1 VNFREKG
8 LIMTNTILVLGATG
22 NVGSQVVQQLAAAGA
37 NTRAA
42 VRSTSKASALQSAG
56 VSLIEMDVYQPE
68 TVQAAFIGVDK
79 VFLLTPPFPNMV
91 EITAK
96 LVEAAK
102 QAGVNYIVKQ
112 SGMGTGT
119 EPKATL
125 LGWHREGE
133 KMIEATGIPFTFL
146 RPNTFMQNYA
156 NTSGRT
162 IKTQSTFYKPMG
174 DAKVSLVD
182 VRDIAT
188 VAVAALTQSG
198 HEGKAYDITGSE
210 ALSNEQIAEIL
221 SNVVGR
227 KIKYVDVSDDTA
239 SQGMKAAGIP
249 EVLVEAFMQL
259 NHIQKAGHAS
269 EVSPVVEQVTG
280 KKPIS
285 FEQFARDY
293 TEAFK

>member
-1 VNFREKG
+1 
-8 LIMTNTILVLGATG
+8 MTNTILVIGATG

-42 VRSTSKASALQSAG
+42 VRSISKADGLKSAG
-56 VSLIEMDVYQPE
+56 VSLIEIDMNKPE
-68 TVQAAFIGVDK
+68 TFQAAFEEVEK
-79 VFLLTPPFPNMV
+79 VFLLTPPFANMV
-91 EITAK
+91 EITAN

-102 QAGVNYIVKQ
+102 KAEVKHIVKQ
-112 SGMGTGT
+112 SGLNANTKP
-119 EPKATL
+119 EATL
-125 LGWHREGE
+125 LRWHREGE
-133 KMIEATGIPFTFL
+133 KIIEASGIPYTFL
-146 RPNTFMQNYA
+146 RPNSFMQNYT
-156 NTSGRT
+156 NSSGQT

-182 VRDIAT
+182 VRDIAA

-221 SNVVGR
+221 STVVGR
-227 KIKYVDVSDDTA
+227 KITYVDVSDDA
-239 SQGMKAAGIP
+239 VSQGMKAGGIP
-249 EVLVEAFMQL
+249 EVVVDAFMEL
-259 NHIQKAGHAS
+259 NHIAKAGYAS
-269 EVSPVVEQVTG
+269 DVSPVVEQVTG

-293 TEAFK
+293 VDVFK

>member
-1 VNFREKG
+1 
-8 LIMTNTILVLGATG
+8 MTNTILVLGATG

-42 VRSTSKASALQSAG
+42 VRSPSKASALQGAG
-56 VSLIEMDVYQPE
+56 VSLVEMDVYKPE
-68 TVQAAFIGVDK
+68 TVQAAFVGVDK

-102 QAGVNYIVKQ
+102 QAGVSYIVKQ

-119 EPKATL
+119 ESAML

-133 KMIEATGIPFTFL
+133 EMIEATGIPFTFL

-156 NTSGRT
+156 NTSGKT
-162 IKTQSTFYKPMG
+162 IKTQSAFYKPMG
-174 DAKVSLVD
+174 DAKVSVVD

-198 HEGKAYDITGSE
+198 HEGKAYDITGAE
-210 ALSNEQIAEIL
+210 ALSNKQIAEIL
-221 SNVVGR
+221 STVVGR
-227 KIKYVDVSDDTA
+227 KINYVDVSDDKA
-239 SQGMKAAGIP
+239 SQGMKAAGMP
-249 EVLVEAFMQL
+249 EVLVNAFMEL

-269 EVSPVVEQVTG
+269 DVSPVVEQVTG

-293 TEAFK
+293 AEAFK

>member
-1 VNFREKG
+1 
-8 LIMTNTILVLGATG
+8 MTNTILVLGATG
-22 NVGSQVVQQLAAAGA
+22 NIGSQVVKQLAAAGA

-42 VRSTSKASALQSAG
+42 VRSVSKADAIKGAG
-56 VSLIEMDVYQPE
+56 VSLVEIDMNKPE
-68 TVQAAFIGVDK
+68 TFQAAFEEVEK
-79 VFLLTPPFPNMV
+79 VFLLTPPFPNMA
-91 EITAK
+91 ELTGN
-96 LVEAAK
+96 LVSAAK
-102 QAGVNYIVKQ
+102 KAQVKHIVKQ
-112 SGMGTGT
+112 SGFGTGT

-133 KMIEATGIPFTFL
+133 KMIEASGIPYTFL
-146 RPNTFMQNYA
+146 RPNSFMQNYS
-156 NTSGRT
+156 NTSART

-182 VRDIAT
+182 VRDIAA

-221 SNVVGR
+221 STVVGR
-227 KIKYVDVSDDTA
+227 KINYVDISEDAA
-239 SQGMKAAGIP
+239 SQGMKAAGMP
-249 EVLVEAFMQL
+249 EVLVDAFMEL
-259 NHIQKAGHAS
+259 NRIAKAGNAS
-269 EVSPVVEQVTG
+269 NVSPVVEQVTG

-293 TEAFK
+293 ADVFN